1 MTSWSNRNCWC
12 NKLKLQTKSRRAFK
26 KKTNCL
32 NKELESNDPVIN
44 YKVYELQIK
53 NRLIPKSNA
62 SLNETVNLFS

>member
-1 MTSWSNRNCWC
+1 MFSW
-12 NKLKLQTKSRRAFK
+12 LT
-26 KKTNCL
+26 CL

-53 NRLIPKSNA
+53 SRLIPKSNA

>member
-1 MTSWSNRNCWC
+1 MFSW
-12 NKLKLQTKSRRAFK
+12 LP
-26 KKTNCL
+26 CL

-62 SLNETVNLFS
+62 SLNETVNLFSWKTRKKKNRFFFS